1 MPTNLEEVKFYY
13 EQLCWLIER
22 TDTVEQLNLL
32 KEVCAGF
39 QFQDDWND
47 KDEICDGGCGKPLL
61 ICESGM
67 KLCSVGCK
75 DKYVYTKKEDEKI
88 ICVDCNRDFTDECD
102 GRSSFDEIGKI
113 QCEDCFLKEKEDEA
127 VCDDCE
133 GKCRADETE
142 ECEKCKIKL
151 RIGCA
156 NNPSNHSIFDGC
168 CDDCREEE
176 EEDEMTQHEAVE
188 FSNIQDDWN
197 DEKKDWWMAHNG
209 RIEFVTAT
217 EKEVE
222 EEGADEWG
230 AIRHFVDK
238 RESAV
243 ELTEE
248 EDEEEKV
255 EVREIIV
262 DGKKYYYDE
271 KTRQLYNPET
281 SEEEGFLPDDFREED
296 EETKCEKCNEK
307 GILMYNDILC
317 VWCAKKD

>member
-1 MPTNLEEVKFYY
+1 MSTNLEEVKFHY

-22 TDTVEQLNLL
+22 TDTVEQLILL

-39 QFQDDWND
+39 QLKERKGFY
-47 KDEICDGGCGKPLL
+47 EECDCGEKLL
-61 ICESGM
+61 ICDSGM

-75 DKYVYTKKEDEKI
+75 DKYVYTKKEDE
-88 ICVDCNRDFTDECD
+88 
-102 GRSSFDEIGKI
+102 
-113 QCEDCFLKEKEDEA
+113 
-127 VCDDCE
+127 
-133 GKCRADETE
+133 
-142 ECEKCKIKL
+142 
-151 RIGCA
+151 
-156 NNPSNHSIFDGC
+156 
-168 CDDCREEE
+168 
-176 EEDEMTQHEAVE
+176 MTQHEAVE

-197 DEKKDWWMAHNG
+197 DKKTEDEKKDWWMAHNG

-248 EDEEEKV
+248 KDEEEKV
-255 EVREIIV
+255 EVIEIIV

-296 EETKCEKCNEK
+296 EEQKCEKCNK
-307 GILMYNDILC
+307 KYKLMYNDILC
-317 VWCAKKD
+317 AGCRCAKKD

>member
-1 MPTNLEEVKFYY
+1 MSTNLEEVKFHY

-22 TDTVEQLNLL
+22 TDTVEQLILL

-39 QFQDDWND
+39 QLKERKGFY
-47 KDEICDGGCGKPLL
+47 EECDCGEKLL
-61 ICESGM
+61 ICDSGM

-113 QCEDCFLKEKEDEA
+113 QCEDCFLKEKEDE
-127 VCDDCE
+127 
-133 GKCRADETE
+133 
-142 ECEKCKIKL
+142 
-151 RIGCA
+151 
-156 NNPSNHSIFDGC
+156 
-168 CDDCREEE
+168 
-176 EEDEMTQHEAVE
+176 MTQHEAVE

-197 DEKKDWWMAHNG
+197 DKKTEDEKKDWWMAHNG

-243 ELTEE
+243 DLTKEE

-281 SEEEGFLPDDFREED
+281 SEEEGFLPDYFRVED